1 MARTVMLIHGA
12 WLTPRSWDRFK
23 ARYEAQGM
31 TVTAPA
37 WPLLDQPVEQLRRF
51 PPEGLGRL
59 GIRRIVDRYAEAIRD
74 LPEPPILIGHCFGGL
89 VAQLLLDRGLGA
101 CGVAIC
107 TAPPFGVAAA
117 WTLLPLHNLWGGW
130 RKPLPLS
137 LAAFTAGFAQ
147 TLATEDAARAYA
159 EHVVPAP
166 GRIFFEGLL
175 GIDCR
180 VDYGNARRAPL
191 LLIGGETDEVAPPAL
206 LRANLSRQKRAASR
220 TDLQSFP
227 GRSHWLCNEPGWE
240 EAADF
245 ALDWAMANATVPE
258 PAQGA
263 RL

>member
-1 MARTVMLIHGA
+1 MLIHGA

-23 ARYEAQGM
+23 ARYEAKGM

-37 WPLLDQPVEQLRRF
+37 WPLLDQPVEQLRRY

-59 GIRRIVDRYAEAIRD
+59 GIRRIVEHHAEAIRA

-89 VAQLLLDRGLGA
+89 VTQLLLDRGLGV

-117 WTLLPLHNLWGGW
+117 WTRLPLLNAWGGW
-130 RKPLPLS
+130 RRPLPLS
-137 LAAFTAGFAQ
+137 IEAFTAGFAQ
-147 TLATEDAARAYA
+147 TLTPAEAAQAYA

-166 GRIFFEGLL
+166 GRIFFEALL
-175 GIDCR
+175 GIDSR
-180 VDYGNARRAPL
+180 VDYTNARRAPL
-191 LLIGGETDEVAPPAL
+191 LLIGGETDRVAPLAL
-206 LRANLSRQKRAASR
+206 LRANARRQQRAASR

-227 GRSHWLCNEPGWE
+227 GRSHWLCNESGWE

-245 ALDWAMANATVPE
+245 ALDWAQAHATVLE
-258 PAQGA
+258 SAA
-263 RL
+263 VLRASK